1 MCSLKSCS
9 LTIVF
14 SILLFSI
21 CSGQNELPEVT
32 TVEQVDLKKY
42 TGTWYEISKIPNSF
56 QDHCLKNTTA
66 TYDLNDDGTITV
78 INKCVDE
85 EGEEDIAEGVAQIV
99 DPISNSKLEVSFVSL
114 FGINLFWGDYWI
126 LGLQDNYRY
135 VVVGTPNR
143 KYGWILARD
152 PTLSDVDYGKCEEIL
167 ISNGYDPKEF
177 VMSQQDY

>member
-1 MCSLKSCS
+1 MYSLKSCS
-9 LTIVF
+9 LTIVL

-21 CSGQNELPEVT
+21 CSGQNALPEVT
-32 TVEQVDLKKY
+32 TVERVDLKKY

-66 TYDLNDDGTITV
+66 TYVLNDDGTIIV

-85 EGEEDIAEGVAQIV
+85 DEEEDIAEGIAQIV

-126 LGLQDNYRY
+126 LGLEENYRY

-152 PTLSDVDYGKCEEIL
+152 PILSEVDYGKCEEIL
-167 ISNGYDPKEF
+167 SSNGYDPKIF
-177 VMSQQDY
+177 VMSKQDY

>member
-1 MCSLKSCS
+1 MYSLKSCS
-9 LTIVF
+9 LTIVL

-21 CSGQNELPEVT
+21 CSGQNTLPEVT
-32 TVEQVDLKKY
+32 TVERVDLKKY
-42 TGTWYEISKIPNSF
+42 TGIWYEISKIPNSF

-66 TYDLNDDGTITV
+66 TYVLNDDGSITV

-85 EGEEDIAEGVAQIV
+85 DGEEDIAEGVAQIV

-126 LGLQDNYRY
+126 LGLEENYRY

-152 PTLSDVDYGKCEEIL
+152 PRLSEVDYGKCEEIL

-177 VMSQQDY
+177 VTSNQDY